1 MQSEAAEPL
10 QKTRA
15 TFLDYV
21 ALARLDHATKH
32 VFILPGIALA
42 VVLRGVHS
50 PNLLL
55 SIFVGFV
62 AAVCIA
68 SANYVIN
75 EYLDREFDRHH
86 PTKSARLSVQ
96 REVRGSMVFVEWLLL
111 LVVGLSMAAAG
122 GTAMFFVGC
131 AFAAQGII
139 YNVRPIRSKEVPFL
153 DVISEAV
160 NNPLRLMIGWVM
172 IDPTTLPPGSIILAF
187 WFGGAFLMGSKR
199 LSEYR
204 EITASHGRE
213 LLARY
218 RRSFAGYSETS
229 LTVSCLAYALFSI
242 GFLSIF
248 LIKYRIEYLI
258 CLPLIVW
265 LFAHYLA
272 ISMQAGSSAQSPEK
286 LFRERGLLLVAGLL
300 GSLFI
305 IFTFVDVPVLEELTS
320 QSYIEIR

>member
-10 QKTRA
+10 QKTTA
-15 TFLDYV
+15 TFWDYV
-21 ALARLDHATKH
+21 GLARLDHATKH

-42 VVLRGVHS
+42 LVLRGIHS
-50 PNLLL
+50 PNLYW
-55 SIFVGFV
+55 SVFVGFA

-75 EYLDREFDRHH
+75 EYLDRESDRHH

-96 REVRGSMVFVEWLLL
+96 REVSGTLVFVEWLLL
-111 LVVGLSMAAAG
+111 LSVGLAMAAAG

-131 AFAAQGII
+131 AFAAQGVI
-139 YNVRPIRSKEVPFL
+139 YNVRPSRSKEVPFL

-248 LIKYRIEYLI
+248 LIKYRIEYLF
-258 CLPLIVW
+258 CLPVIVW

-272 ISMQAGSSAQSPEK
+272 ISMQSGSSAQSPEK
-286 LFRERGLLLVAGLL
+286 LFRERGLLLAAAML
-300 GSLFI
+300 GVLFV
-305 IFTFVDVPVLEELTS
+305 IFTFADVPILEELTS
-320 QSYIEIR
+320 QSYIQIR

>member
-1 MQSEAAEPL
+1 MQSEAAEPP
-10 QKTRA
+10 QKTSA
-15 TFLDYV
+15 TLFDYV

-42 VVLRGVHS
+42 LVLRGIHS
-50 PNLLL
+50 PNLFW

-75 EYLDREFDRHH
+75 EYLDREYDRHH

-96 REVRGSMVFVEWLLL
+96 REVSGTIVFLEWLLFL
-111 LVVGLSMAAAG
+111 TVGLAMAALG
-122 GTAMFFVGC
+122 GTAMFFVVLV
-131 AFAAQGII
+131 FAAQGVI
-139 YNVRPIRSKEVPFL
+139 YNVRPIRSKEVPFI
-153 DVISEAV
+153 DVLSEAV

-187 WFGGAFLMGSKR
+187 WFGGAFLMGAKR

-204 EITASHGRE
+204 EIAASHGRE

-229 LTVSCLAYALFSI
+229 LTVSCLTYALFSI

-248 LIKYRIEYLI
+248 LIKYRIEYVI
-258 CLPLIVW
+258 CLPVIVW
-265 LFAHYLA
+265 LFSHYLA
-272 ISMQAGSSAQSPEK
+272 ISMHAGSSAQSPEK

-300 GSLFI
+300 GALFL
-305 IFTFVDVPVLEELTS
+305 IFTFVNVPVLDELTS
-320 QSYIEIR
+320 QSYIEVR

>member
-1 MQSEAAEPL
+1 MQSETAEPL
-10 QKTRA
+10 EKSSA
-15 TFLDYV
+15 TLSDYV

-32 VFILPGIALA
+32 IFILPGIALA
-42 VVLRGVHS
+42 LVLRGVHS
-50 PNLLL
+50 PNLLW
-55 SIFVGFV
+55 SVIVGFV

-86 PTKSARLSVQ
+86 PTKSARRSVQ
-96 REVRGSMVFVEWLLL
+96 REVSGALVFVAWLLL
-111 LVVGLSMAAAG
+111 LIVGLTMGALG
-122 GTAMFFVGC
+122 GSAMFFVGL
-131 AFAAQGII
+131 AFAAQGVI

-172 IDPTTLPPGSIILAF
+172 IDPSTLPPGSIILAF
-187 WFGGAFLMGSKR
+187 WFGGAFLMGAKR

-204 EITASHGRE
+204 EIAASHGRE
-213 LLARY
+213 LLAQY
-218 RRSFAGYSETS
+218 RKSFAGYSETS

-258 CLPLIVW
+258 CLPVIVW
-265 LFAHYLA
+265 LFSHYLA
-272 ISMQAGSSAQSPEK
+272 VSMQSGSSAQSPEK

-300 GSLFI
+300 GTLFL

-320 QSYIEIR
+320 QSYIQIR

>member
-1 MQSEAAEPL
+1 MPVEQH
-10 QKTRA
+10 QKKRA
-15 TFLDYV
+15 SFLDYV

-42 VVLRGVHS
+42 VVLRGVHA
-50 PNLLL
+50 PNLLW
-55 SIFVGFV
+55 SILVGFL
-62 AAVCIA
+62 AAICIA

-86 PTKSARLSVQ
+86 PAKSARPSVQ
-96 REVRGSMVFVEWLLL
+96 REVKGVIVQLEWLLFL
-111 LVVGLSMAAAG
+111 MVGLVMARAG

-131 AFAAQGII
+131 AFAAQGVI

-160 NNPLRLMIGWVM
+160 NNPLRLMFGWVM
-172 IDPTTLPPGSIILAF
+172 IDPTTLPPASIILSF
-187 WFGGAFLMGSKR
+187 WFGGAFLMGAKR

-204 EITASHGRE
+204 EIVASHGQE

-229 LTVSCLAYALFSI
+229 LTVSCLAYALFSV

-258 CLPLIVW
+258 CLPIIVW

-272 ISMQAGSSAQSPEK
+272 VSMQAGSSAQNPEK
-286 LFRERGLLLVAGLL
+286 LFREKGLMLVAGLL
-300 GSLFI
+300 GVLFTV
-305 IFTFVDVPVLEELTS
+305 FTIVDVPVLEELTS